1 MFYTF
6 IYLLSAKYIEYGGM
20 NVFHSWVLAFILVF
34 QVVPRIVLE
43 AFPAVLLLE
52 KKQKEKAIDLIVSEC
67 R

>member
-1 MFYTF
+1 M
-6 IYLLSAKYIEYGGM
+6 K
-20 NVFHSWVLAFILVF
+20 VFHSWVLAFILVF